1 MRYDHPRGCKIRA
14 DTFLLHNIILSWKC
28 PRSHVWNQPLSSRIT
43 CPHTLRNLLL
53 TFRLKNYTPQRWQQ
67 FLIYIGY
74 NLVAFLIN
82 AFLNSSLNNV
92 NKAALTWSITGFVLI
107 SITVLACASP
117 NYSSAD
123 FVFRQFANETG
134 WPDGIAWLLGVMQLI
149 PERSYSSC

>member
-1 MRYDHPRGCKIRA
+1 MKS
-14 DTFLLHNIILSWKC
+14 DTLS
-28 PRSHVWNQPLSSRIT
+28 PSALIFNPSQS
-43 CPHTLRNLLL
+43 
-53 TFRLKNYTPQRWQQ
+53 YEPQRWQQ

-123 FVFRQFANETG
+123 FVFRQFVNQTG
-134 WPDGIAWLLGVMQLI
+134 WPDGIAWLLGVSCSFML
-149 PERSYSSC
+149 SSILLNPFGSFFKGGLG